1 MAKKY
6 GHEKMFGT
14 YFLNTPI
21 LGIGDPELAK
31 QILVKDFNHFVNRQ
45 GEAISSIFESELQLI
60 YLMRLMKIQ
69 FLTVYNLSTVK

>member
-1 MAKKY
+1 
-6 GHEKMFGT
+6 MFGT

-45 GEAISSIFESELQLI
+45 GEAISSIFESKEGISKNQFIKANLF
-60 YLMRLMKIQ
+60 IQ
-69 FLTVYNLSTVK
+69 RCKFTA

>member
-45 GEAISSIFESELQLI
+45 GEAISSIFESKVHYMTFKLT
-60 YLMRLMKIQ
+60 
-69 FLTVYNLSTVK
+69 FLYKNDFLA